1 MLKKKITK
9 RKFYGKWLYKVT
21 LNVPGIGIL
30 RSKTPEDTINYLV
43 HSDSASEKKYHST
56 STYSRAINNKED
68 ISNIC
73 FFINGINSTLWTKRI
88 ERNFLDFYTND
99 FEIYKDCCAKFNHII
114 IHHFEPEEDSIELFK
129 NQYTIITKK
138 FPHNKFKY
146 KVFLKPHNLKNDVS
160 SKENFLSWV
169 DGQEGKILI
178 SDVVKNW
185 FIKTDWNWDRRYVL
199 VDNEQ
204 TLLML
209 KMRGTTAIG
218 KIYEYVISDK

>member
-9 RKFYGKWLYKVT
+9 RKFYGKWLYKIT

-30 RSKTPEDTINYLV
+30 RSKTPEDTVTYLEQSNPV
-43 HSDSASEKKYHST
+43 LEKKYYNNI
-56 STYSRAINNKED
+56 YSKAVNNKED
-68 ISNIC
+68 VSNIC
-73 FFINGINSTLWTKRI
+73 RFINVIDPTSWAKRI

-99 FEIYKDCCAKFNHII
+99 KVIYEDFCKKFNHII
-114 IHHFEPEEDSIELFK
+114 IHHFEPEEDYIDLFK

-146 KVFLKPHNLKNDVS
+146 KVYLKPHNLKNDIH
-160 SKENFLSWV
+160 SKENFLSWI
-169 DGQEGKILI
+169 DSQEGKILI
-178 SDVVKNW
+178 SSVVKNW
-185 FIKTDWNWDRRYVL
+185 FIKTDWNWDRRYIL

-209 KMRGTTAIG
+209 KMRSSDAIG